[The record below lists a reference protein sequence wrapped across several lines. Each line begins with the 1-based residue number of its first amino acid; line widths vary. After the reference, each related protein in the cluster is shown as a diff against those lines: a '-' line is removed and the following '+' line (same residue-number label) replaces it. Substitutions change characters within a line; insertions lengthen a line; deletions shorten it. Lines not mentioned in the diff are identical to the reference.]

1 MGFLW
6 DGIRQGVDLIT
17 DGDPYTIHLIWV
29 TLHVAAVSTGIALVL
44 GLPLGLLF
52 GLGTGHHGLRGGR
65 RRRRL
70 RQTTPRPGSTGGRGV
85 WALTLSNAGLGLPP
99 VIVGLVLSLLMFPA
113 APLGGLHLLFTL
125 NGVIVA
131 QTVLALP
138 IVVAL
143 TAAAVRSLPRG
154 LLEQATA
161 LGASTPQVWLLALRE
176 ARIGVMAAT
185 IAAVGSALSEVGAV
199 VLVGGNIEGSTQT
212 LASATLEQVN
222 AGHYA
227 EGMAIGIILLGLILI
242 LSGVLTAIQLGGGG
256 ERGGRWRRAQA

>member
-29 TLHVAAVSTGIALVL
+29 TLHVAAVSTGIALVI
-44 GLPLGLLF
+44 GLPLGLLL
-52 GLGTGHHGLRGGR
+52 GLGVGR
-65 RRRRL
+65 RRI
-70 RQTTPRPGSTGGRGV
+70 GGGRPRRWRSRPRAGAASSPGV
-85 WALTLSNAGLGLPP
+85 WALTLGNAGLGLPP
-99 VIVGLVLSLLMFPA
+99 VIVGLVLSLLMFPS

-125 NGVIVA
+125 TGVIVA

-161 LGASTPQVWLLALRE
+161 LGANTPQVWLLALRE

-185 IAAVGSALSEVGAV
+185 IAAAGSALSEVGAV

-242 LSGVLTAIQLGGGG
+242 LTGALTAIQLGGD
-256 ERGGRWRRAQA
+256 RASRARWRRAPA